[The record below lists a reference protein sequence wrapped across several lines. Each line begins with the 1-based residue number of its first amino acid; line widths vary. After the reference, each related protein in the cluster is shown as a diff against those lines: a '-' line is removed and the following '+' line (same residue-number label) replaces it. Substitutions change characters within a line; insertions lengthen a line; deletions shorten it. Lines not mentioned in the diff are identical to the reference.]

1 MSDSP
6 DYRLYIE
13 SKFKSLS
20 DEVHGLRLDVRAG
33 AQSLRDLLDEIKSE
47 TQGQEKRMTDLEL
60 ANAYR
65 SGQRATLVAVGA
77 AIGGLVGIVVQ
88 FIIDRVKGHP

>member
-13 SKFKSLS
+13 SKFKALG
-20 DEVHGLRLDVRAG
+20 DEMHGLRLDVRAG
-33 AQSLRDLLDEIKSE
+33 AQSLRDLLDEIKRE
-47 TQGQEKRMTDLEL
+47 MLHQEKRVADLEL

-65 SGQRATLVAVGA
+65 SGQWKTLVAVGA
-77 AIGGLVGIVVQ
+77 AVGGIFAAIVNLVLDKLRSMQ
-88 FIIDRVKGHP
+88 